1 MTICK
6 ITIFAYTTER
16 EFIVMDRKKKQI
28 SGIKS
33 LIRGLDGL
41 LEVLLLA
48 VAYYLVWR
56 KGYSSEPFPAYY
68 GLGKYLLAGVYVL
81 LTVVLFCTMDGF
93 KFGYLKAT
101 DALVSQ

>member
-41 LEVLLLA
+41 LEVLLL
-48 VAYYLVWR
+48 LVLQLQLLR
-56 KGYSSEPFPAYY
+56 LSELLLLELPLLDSR
-68 GLGKYLLAGVYVL
+68 GLL
-81 LTVVLFCTMDGF
+81 
-93 KFGYLKAT
+93 
-101 DALVSQ
+101 